1 MRYGMSEKM
10 LHCMKVVT
18 NDLSHVVLRIM
29 ENQVISSVPVVDSD
43 RTLWEWNEEI
53 GNLIGIFQRTDLIKL
68 DFHDMSVFNYPIS
81 TFISSVDVIS
91 LVES

>member
-1 MRYGMSEKM
+1 MMRYGMSEKM

-43 RTLWEWNEEI
+43 RTL
-53 GNLIGIFQRTDLIKL
+53 
-68 DFHDMSVFNYPIS
+68 
-81 TFISSVDVIS
+81 
-91 LVES
+91 